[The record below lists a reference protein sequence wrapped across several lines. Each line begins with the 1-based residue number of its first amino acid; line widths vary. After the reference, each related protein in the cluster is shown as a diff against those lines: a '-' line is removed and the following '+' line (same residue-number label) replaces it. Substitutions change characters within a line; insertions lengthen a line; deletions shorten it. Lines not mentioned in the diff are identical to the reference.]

1 MSADGFDDAGFGAR
15 RQHYLEAGAGWY
27 NSDFAELS
35 CSAIYYYYCEELG
48 AAFYSNSVGAYL
60 GFRLGLGKTA
70 FVSVRAHPADFGR
83 VGGIDSAAT
92 NLTGPFLFTV
102 RRSGFLSPGQRPDPS
117 SE

>member
-1 MSADGFDDAGFGAR
+1 MSGDGFDDAGFDAR

-48 AAFYSNSVGAYL
+48 AVFYSNTVGVYL

-70 FVSVRAHPADFGR
+70 FVSVRAHQADFGR

-92 NLTGPFLFTV
+92 NLTGSFYSLFAGV
-102 RRSGFLSPGQRPDPS
+102 GF
-117 SE
+117 